1 MKPELSPLP
10 TLTTERLLLRPIL
23 ESDAPEI
30 LVQRSDNRIIQ
41 FTDITKA
48 LDLDEA
54 VLFIL
59 KIQNLVENG
68 ESVFWSIC
76 LQGHDTL
83 IGTICIWNI
92 DWEQSVGEVG
102 FTLHPD
108 YWGQGIASEAL
119 DEVISV
125 GFHKMG
131 IEVLE
136 AGAHHENIASIRLL
150 EKKGFV
156 KTGEGGKYSLFALCR
171 PPLGSV
177 IMETERLL
185 LKEITTDDAP
195 FLFALLNSPGWLKNI
210 GDRQVRTVEDARKY
224 LIYKIFLICRTK
236 GFSFY
241 VLHSKRDKTN
251 IGICGL
257 IKRDFMEDVDI
268 GYALLPA
275 FYGQGFAI
283 EAAQAV
289 KGYAMRRLKLK
300 KLAAIVLESNLPSIK
315 LLEKLGM
322 RFKGKIAVPPDGEE
336 LMLFAMDL

>member
-1 MKPELSPLP
+1 MKPNPSPFS
-10 TLTTERLLLRPIL
+10 TLTTERLLLRPFL

-30 LVQRSDNRIIQ
+30 LVQRSDDRIIQ

-48 LDLDEA
+48 VDLDDA

-59 KIQNLVENG
+59 KIQNLVEKG
-68 ESVFWSIC
+68 ESVIWAIC
-76 LQGHDTL
+76 LLGHDTL

-92 DWEQSVGEVG
+92 DWERSVGEVG
-102 FTLHPD
+102 FSLHPD

-125 GFHKMG
+125 GFDKMG

-136 AGAHHENIASIRLL
+136 AGSQHENIASIRLL
-150 EKKGFV
+150 EKKGFL
-156 KTGEGGKYSLFALCR
+156 KTGEEEKYSLFALCR
-171 PPLGSV
+171 PPLGTV
-177 IMETERLL
+177 VMETERML
-185 LKEITTDDAP
+185 LKEIMPDDAP
-195 FLFALLNSPGWLKNI
+195 FLLALLNSPGWLKNI

-224 LIYKIFLICRTK
+224 LIYKIFLVCRTK

-257 IKRDFMEDVDI
+257 VKRDFMEDVDI
-268 GYALLPA
+268 GYALLPEY
-275 FYGQGFAI
+275 YGQGFAI

-289 KGYAMRRLKLK
+289 KGYAMQHLKLK
-300 KLAAIVLESNLPSIK
+300 KLAAIVLESNLSSIK

-322 RFKGKIAVPPDGEE
+322 RFKRKIAVPPDGGE